1 MTQVGLGTA
10 RNFSTAR
17 PIFQNLVQNVP
28 IAGRAFCEVDWD
40 PKMDRAKRAELVV
53 RAKKGK
59 GKQTLKTSPTAKPI
73 RDSKKENVVVKQDTS
88 CTAADLEHY
97 YPEAPKPS
105 TTTYLR
111 IPLAPTPTERV
122 PLSSTTSEFPLLL
135 PLPSMARIYVTHAN
149 HSSRVA
155 ALFQKLDDARVWTR
169 GGRMEGWGH
178 PSGLCT
184 VMLITFA
191 GWTEEMV
198 REVIGEEDSQWVAV
212 QEIEER
218 PPSRAPT
225 ASDYGSGMDSL
236 FSSALSSPVLRP
248 VELSTLPAA
257 PLDIGAPSLHDSIP
271 SSGMEFVMPS
281 IDFSSTFLESH
292 SDRASFA
299 GDWDSDEDVGSSHS
313 DDDFH
318 YYSDDEIRSVSS
330 QGALEDDVQSV
341 ATHITSTN
349 SLGWS
354 TLSFSSDFVHR
365 TAVEQFSAF

>member
-40 PKMDRAKRAELVV
+40 LKMDRDKRANHIV
-53 RAKKGK
+53 RAKKEK
-59 GKQTLKTSPTAKPI
+59 SKQTAKPSPSAKPI
-73 RDSKKENVVVKQDTS
+73 RDTKKENVAVEQHTS
-88 CTAADLEHY
+88 CIAADLEHY
-97 YPEAPKPS
+97 YPEAPAPS
-105 TTTYLR
+105 VTTYVR

-122 PLSSTTSEFPLLL
+122 PLASTSSDFPLLL

-149 HSSRVA
+149 HSSRVS
-155 ALFQKLDDARVWTR
+155 ALFRKLDDARIWTR
-169 GGRMEGWGH
+169 GAKMEGWGH

-184 VMLITFA
+184 VMMITFA

-198 REVIGEEDSQWVAV
+198 RELVGEEDAQWVAV
-212 QEIEER
+212 QEIEDR
-218 PPSRAPT
+218 SPSSAQ
-225 ASDYGSGMDSL
+225 AVSDYDSGMDSL

-248 VELSTLPAA
+248 VALPSAA
-257 PLDIGAPSLHDSIP
+257 TPMDIGLPTLHDDHP

-281 IDFSSTFLESH
+281 IDFSSSFLESQ

-299 GDWDSDEDVGSSHS
+299 GDWDSDEDIHSSHS
-313 DDDFH
+313 DDDVH
-318 YYSDDEIRSVSS
+318 YYSDDEIHSVSS
-330 QGALEDDVQSV
+330 HGTSDDDVQSV
-341 ATHITSTN
+341 ATHVTNTN

-354 TLSFSSDFVHR
+354 TLSFSSDFVSR
-365 TAVEQFSAF
+365 TAVEQFSTF